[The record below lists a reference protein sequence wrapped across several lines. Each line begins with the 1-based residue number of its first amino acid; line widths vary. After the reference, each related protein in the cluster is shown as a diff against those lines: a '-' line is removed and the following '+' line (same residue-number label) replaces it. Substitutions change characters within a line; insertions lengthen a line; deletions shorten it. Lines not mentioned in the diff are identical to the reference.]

1 MLNIDAKFWFV
12 GLLFAALILAKIL
25 AGGRPNDRP
34 VRRARRF
41 GHRGYMSPLN
51 EPGAREKPPAPEPPP
66 KDPEEEF
73 FGKKGP

>member
-1 MLNIDAKFWFV
+1 MFGIELKYWFIGALFVALVVAKF
-12 GLLFAALILAKIL
+12 LS
-25 AGGRPNDRP
+25 GGRPYDRP

-73 FGKKGP
+73 FGKKE